1 MHADIF
7 RTSRVQKA
15 KVDTTLE
22 VVEGDVLKKLC
33 CFCLLLLLSY
43 YIANFAGTKDRMKC
57 FHLLLIL

>member
-1 MHADIF
+1 M
-7 RTSRVQKA
+7 QKA

-43 YIANFAGTKDRMKC
+43 YIANFDGTKDRMKC
-57 FHLLLIL
+57 F